1 MARIEVNHIRHS
13 YLPNPQKDSDFALKE
28 VHHIFEDGGA
38 YALLGPSG
46 CGKTTLLN
54 IISGLLHP
62 SHGQL
67 LFNGKDV
74 TNLSTQ
80 ERNIAQVFQFPVIYD
95 TMTVYDNLA
104 FPLRNRGVPE
114 ADVDRKVR
122 ETLDM
127 IDLAGLAKKKA
138 RGLTADQKQK
148 ISLGRGLVRSD
159 VNAIL
164 FDEPLTVIDPHM
176 KWVLRSQL
184 KQLHRR
190 FGYTMVYVTHDQT
203 EALTFA
209 DQVVVMYDG
218 GIVQIGTPAELFE
231 RPRHTFVGYFIG
243 SPGMNVLPVA
253 LEGRTARLGAQ
264 RIELPGVPQTV
275 AGKTVSG
282 KAEAGAVELGI
293 RPEYVRLGR
302 DGMAVQVSKVEDLG
316 RHKVVRANL
325 EGREIAAVIGEDD
338 EVPADPKVRFDP
350 AGINIYADSWR
361 VEMGA

>member
-28 VHHIFEDGGA
+28 VHHTFEDGGA

-54 IISGLLHP
+54 IISGLLRA
-62 SHGQL
+62 SEGRL
-67 LFNGKDV
+67 LFDGVDV
-74 TNLSTQ
+74 NDLSTQ

-104 FPLRNRGVPE
+104 FPLRNRRVPE

-122 ETLDM
+122 ETLEM
-127 IDLAGLAKKKA
+127 IDLASWARKRA

-293 RPEYVRLGR
+293 RPEYVRL
-302 DGMAVQVSKVEDLG
+302 
-316 RHKVVRANL
+316 
-325 EGREIAAVIGEDD
+325 
-338 EVPADPKVRFDP
+338 
-350 AGINIYADSWR
+350 
-361 VEMGA
+361 